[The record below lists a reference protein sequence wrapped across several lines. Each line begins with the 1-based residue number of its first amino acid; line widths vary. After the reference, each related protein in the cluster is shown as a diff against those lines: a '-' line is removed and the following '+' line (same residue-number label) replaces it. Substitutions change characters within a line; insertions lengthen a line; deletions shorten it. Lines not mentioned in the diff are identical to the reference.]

1 MTRLT
6 PHDIDDL
13 HGDLDHCDADLIE
26 KTGCSLR
33 SLACRAVGFSEHAF
47 LKAAETSSIAVVPVT
62 AGMGVITGFCEAVAA
77 IVSHL
82 GCKAFVTRASDVAGL
97 AEAAENKAN
106 AIILADDQFFVV
118 IHHGRHWHMENSKA
132 TALGFVTGL
141 TLMTGNRQNRQNV
154 LLIGCGRVGQQA
166 VEALCAHGYNIDIY
180 DINTDS
186 YEYLFKVIDEKYHAR
201 IRQVTHLNDALLSHR
216 LIVDASPAAD
226 LIHAEHIFPDTY
238 ISAPGIPLGLDV
250 DARKKIGTRLM
261 HDPLQTGVAVMTA
274 GAMRACHTPLL

>member
-6 PHDIDDL
+6 PQDIVYGA
-13 HGDLDHCDADLIE
+13 GDLEHYDADLIQ

-33 SLACRAVGFSEHAF
+33 SLACRAVGFSEYSF

-62 AGMGVITGFCEAVAA
+62 AGMGIISGFCEAVAA

-82 GCKAFVTRASDVAGL
+82 GCKVFVTHGTDVAGL

-106 AIILADDQFFVV
+106 VIMLADDQFFVV
-118 IHHGRHWHMENSKA
+118 IHHGRQWHMENSRA

-141 TLMTGNRQNRQNV
+141 ALMTGNRLSRQNV

-166 VEALCAHGYNIDIY
+166 VGALCDHNCNINIY
-180 DINTDS
+180 DINSDN
-186 YEYLFKVIDEKYHAR
+186 YDYLIKVIDKEYRAR
-201 IRQVTHLNDALLSHR
+201 IQRVTRLNDALLSHR

-226 LIHAEHIFPDTY
+226 MIHVEHIFSNTY
-238 ISAPGIPLGLDV
+238 ISAPGIPLGLDA
-250 DARKKIGTRLM
+250 DARKKIRTRLM

-274 GAMRACHTPLL
+274 GAMQACHGPVV